1 KVVKSVK
8 PDVIVVCSHSTDT
21 YFMPFICKTI
31 PKVKEF
37 HYSKFIE
44 KNKRE
49 NPSSLFKKNFLKFAD
64 YVETKY
70 EKVVVLNPDEQKYY
84 KSNNTVVIPNPLTF
98 FPDNTADL
106 SQTIAIT
113 AGRIAPVKGY
123 DILVDVW
130 SEVNKKHPEWK
141 LNIYGDG
148 ELNYLENLKNKI
160 IQYNLQDSI
169 KLCGS
174 TNNIA
179 EKMLESPIY
188 VMTSHNECF
197 PLVLLEAL
205 ESVLTIVSFN
215 CPHGPKNIIKKD
227 S

>member
-130 SEVNKKHPEWK
+130 KKITGSFPDWQLH
-141 LNIYGDG
+141 IYGDG
-148 ELNYLENLKNKI
+148 DVQYMNK
-160 IQYNLQDSI
+160 LQEKIVAEKVDSTL

-174 TNNIA
+174 TN
-179 EKMLESPIY
+179 
-188 VMTSHNECF
+188 
-197 PLVLLEAL
+197 
-205 ESVLTIVSFN
+205 
-215 CPHGPKNIIKKD
+215 
-227 S
+227 

>member
-1 KVVKSVK
+1 MGFSLQKFSNLMKIIFVIDQVYLHGGIERVLSIKANYLSSIPDNEIHVITIEQKGKKACYDFNSNIIFHDISINYNRSISYFHPKNIVKLPKHISRIKKVVKSVK

-106 SQTIAIT
+106 SQTI
-113 AGRIAPVKGY
+113 
-123 DILVDVW
+123 
-130 SEVNKKHPEWK
+130 
-141 LNIYGDG
+141 
-148 ELNYLENLKNKI
+148 
-160 IQYNLQDSI
+160 
-169 KLCGS
+169 
-174 TNNIA
+174 
-179 EKMLESPIY
+179 
-188 VMTSHNECF
+188 
-197 PLVLLEAL
+197 
-205 ESVLTIVSFN
+205 
-215 CPHGPKNIIKKD
+215 
-227 S
+227 